1 MLAELTRARIDKIAL
16 ERIPSTLAM
25 DNKIHDLNIFKE
37 KGYPV
42 EFQTEYDKQKKIN
55 RYLYGTLKHLNVT
68 IDILI
73 DQYDPVKT
81 KNDEFKNNQK
91 RIEREKYNDQFLMD
105 RKLDEIK
112 NSEKQYKNTA
122 KEFASLMKK
131 YEKVKNHK
139 YLTNLYTSI
148 EEDRISIIKIEKDNK
163 KLAAN

>member
-1 MLAELTRARIDKIAL
+1 
-16 ERIPSTLAM
+16 
-25 DNKIHDLNIFKE
+25 
-37 KGYPV
+37 
-42 EFQTEYDKQKKIN
+42 
-55 RYLYGTLKHLNVT
+55 
-68 IDILI
+68 
-73 DQYDPVKT
+73 
-81 KNDEFKNNQK
+81 
-91 RIEREKYNDQFLMD
+91 MD

>member
-1 MLAELTRARIDKIAL
+1 MDMSSMYGVITLGQLKNQPFASNLENAQMLAELTRARIDKIAL

-73 DQYDPVKT
+73 D
-81 KNDEFKNNQK
+81 
-91 RIEREKYNDQFLMD
+91 
-105 RKLDEIK
+105 
-112 NSEKQYKNTA
+112 
-122 KEFASLMKK
+122 
-131 YEKVKNHK
+131 
-139 YLTNLYTSI
+139 
-148 EEDRISIIKIEKDNK
+148 
-163 KLAAN
+163 